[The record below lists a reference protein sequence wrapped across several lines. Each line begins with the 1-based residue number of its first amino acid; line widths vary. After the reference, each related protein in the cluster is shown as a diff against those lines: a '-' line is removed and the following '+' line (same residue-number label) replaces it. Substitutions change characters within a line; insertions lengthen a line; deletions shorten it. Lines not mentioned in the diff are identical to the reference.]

1 MYWAPLAA
9 EAVLLGA
16 LLPNVN
22 AAAAARNYEEAR
34 EEHVRSFPAP
44 TQDLSGLS
52 DKLKSLQ
59 GRDVR
64 PRQAQTSASVTYT
77 VTLAPDETCG
87 YLSAS
92 AGAGITCDNGQ
103 NCAWEVKE
111 ADVILCGTQIKD
123 ACLESSVAL
132 NSDLCNDVC
141 QSNEFNLLCTESD
154 APYCRT
160 YIYPSG
166 VWDYRCAST
175 PVTAPQSVDH
185 TYEGQNNAGF
195 ITTVLAETS
204 TLPESVTTIP
214 TEASTTSS
222 DVITSTTIPS
232 EPTHQPKKKTPIGA
246 IVGGVVGGVAVI
258 AFIVFGIIFFL
269 RRKKSKTPPANQA
282 PAQGQPPVNYVPGPA
297 DQYQQQMLQQQQMQ
311 MAMGTDTKPAMPTS
325 PVPSD
330 WRQSTL
336 SGPSTAVSPVSQQ
349 GWTPQPFPSNTVS
362 PAPAPAYEAPG
373 HEAREP
379 TPVYEMGSD
388 TAKK

>member
-16 LLPNVN
+16 LLPSVN
-22 AAAAARNYEEAR
+22 AAAAPRYEEAR
-34 EEHVRSFPAP
+34 EEHVRRFPEP
-44 TQDLSGLS
+44 TQDVSGLA

-64 PRQAQTSASVTYT
+64 PRQVQTSDSITYT
-77 VTLAPDETCG
+77 ITMAPDETCG

-92 AGAGITCDNGQ
+92 AGVGITCDNGQ

-111 ADVILCGTQIKD
+111 VDVILCGTQIKD
-123 ACLESSVAL
+123 RCFESSVAL
-132 NSDLCNDVC
+132 NSELCNDVC

-175 PVTAPQSVDH
+175 PVTAPQSVDF
-185 TYEGQNNAGF
+185 TYDGQDDPGF
-195 ITTVLAETS
+195 ITTILAETS
-204 TLPESVTTIP
+204 SIPDSSTVSTES
-214 TEASTTSS
+214 STTSS
-222 DVITSTTIPS
+222 EVATSTTAPP
-232 EPTHQPKKKTPIGA
+232 EPTHENKKKTPIGA
-246 IVGGVVGGVAVI
+246 IVGGVIGGVAVI

-269 RRKKSKTPPANQA
+269 RRKKSKTPPAA
-282 PAQGQPPVNYVPGPA
+282 PAQQQPPANYVPGPT
-297 DQYQQQMLQQQQMQ
+297 DQYQQQMQQQQQMQ
-311 MAMGTDTKPAMPTS
+311 MAMGTDQKPVMPTS

-330 WRQSTL
+330 WRHSTM
-336 SGPSTAVSPVSQQ
+336 SGPSTAVSPISQQ
-349 GWTPQPFPSNTVS
+349 GWTPQPFPNNNTS

-379 TPVYEMGSD
+379 TPVYEMGDDSG
-388 TAKK
+388 AKK